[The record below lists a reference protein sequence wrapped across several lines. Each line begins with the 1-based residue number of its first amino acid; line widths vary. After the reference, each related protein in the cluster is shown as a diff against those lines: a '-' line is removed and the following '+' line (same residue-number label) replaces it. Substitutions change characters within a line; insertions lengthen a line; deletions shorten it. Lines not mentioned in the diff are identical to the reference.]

1 METMTKAGVTY
12 TYNKYEVINII
23 NKTIDMIE
31 EWIKKNNYR
40 IKISKHLTDD
50 VTLNVYKNLEKN
62 WKDISKRKMK
72 KIQKYC
78 FWIQKNPTRRR
89 VNTFFNLLS
98 KTFGLCEM
106 ENDKFV
112 RCPYIKE
119 SLKEE
124 KIQARRRE
132 WLKAREESDRL
143 LKLYKEEKGDF
154 YKNKMN
160 FFTKK

>member
-1 METMTKAGVTY
+1 MTKAGVTY
-12 TYNKYEVINII
+12 TYNKYEVIEII
-23 NKTIDMIE
+23 NKTIDFIQS
-31 EWIKKNNYR
+31 WVNKNDYR

-50 VTLNVYKNLEKN
+50 VSLNVYKNLEKN
-62 WKDISKRKMK
+62 WKNISKSQMK
-72 KIQKYC
+72 KIQRYC

-98 KTFGLCEM
+98 RTFNLCEM
-106 ENDKFV
+106 ENEKFV

-124 KIQARRRE
+124 KIQVKRID
-132 WLKAREESDRL
+132 WLKARDEADRL

-154 YKNKMN
+154 YKNKLN
-160 FFTKK
+160 FFNKK

>member
-1 METMTKAGVTY
+1 MTKAGVTY
-12 TYNKYEVINII
+12 AYNKCEVIAKINETVENI
-23 NKTIDMIE
+23 KKWIE
-31 EWIKKNNYR
+31 ENDYR

-62 WKDISKRKMK
+62 WRDISKRKMK

-78 FWIQKNPTRRR
+78 FWIQKNPTRRK
-89 VNTFFNLLS
+89 VNTFFNLLT

-124 KIQARRRE
+124 KIQARRKE
-132 WLKAREESDRL
+132 WIKARNEADKLLKA
-143 LKLYKEEKGDF
+143 YKEEKGDF
-154 YKNKMN
+154 YK
-160 FFTKK
+160 